1 MEGRKGRGKI
11 ITQRGLS
18 DGSDVS
24 IAAGTMVATTTTMA
38 ATAMMAIMGCREEVY
53 SFHWDLFGENLYH
66 FYILILFLTKTQ
78 PTVFR
83 TQFFFGEVF

>member
-24 IAAGTMVATTTTMA
+24 IAAGATVATTTTMA
-38 ATAMMAIMGCREEVY
+38 ATTTMAIMGCGEEVY
-53 SFHWDLFGENLYH
+53 SFHWDLFGENLIIFIY
-66 FYILILFLTKTQ
+66 
-78 PTVFR
+78 
-83 TQFFFGEVF
+83 